1 MLEGY
6 EGFELVEDNEH
17 FRFGADPDRR
27 LLLMIRKAAGMVTAA
42 QSIGMLRGVG
52 LTLGEP
58 EGWGVLFDTREAIGR
73 SSPEFEADARRLR
86 DYLLEHYERVA
97 IVVKS
102 AIGHIQVQ
110 RLEDPKARMLVFRN
124 VDNALGFLALHD

>member
-6 EGFELVEDNEH
+6 EGFEVLEDNEH
-17 FRFGADPDRR
+17 FRFGADPDRC
-27 LLLMIRKAAGMVTAA
+27 LLLVSRKPAGMITASR
-42 QSIGMLRGVG
+42 SIGMLRGVG
-52 LTLGEP
+52 LILGEP
-58 EGWGVLFDTREAIGR
+58 EGWSVLFDTREAIGR
-73 SSPEFEADARRLR
+73 SGPEFEADARRLR
-86 DYLLEHYERVA
+86 DYMLEHYKRVA